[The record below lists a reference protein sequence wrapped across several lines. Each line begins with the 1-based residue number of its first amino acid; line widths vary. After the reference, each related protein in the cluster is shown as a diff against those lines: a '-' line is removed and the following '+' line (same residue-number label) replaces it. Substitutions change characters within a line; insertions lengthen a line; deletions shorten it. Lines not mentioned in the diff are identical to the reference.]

1 MVTLE
6 AFISL
11 LGLESETPPEIGGIC
26 ITSQASVSKAPSWHI
41 WTQRSSLAHAQVIDL
56 VH

>member
-6 AFISL
+6 AFILL

-26 ITSQASVSKAPSWHI
+26 TTSQASVSKVPSWHI
-41 WTQRSSLAHAQVIDL
+41 WTQRSSLAHAQIIDL